1 MKRSVKKEGVSKRE
15 KERQFLFT
23 SCASMTIVEPS
34 SWEEKT
40 VNTVKT
46 HSIIFTAMV
55 LVTDKKVQSLV
66 IEASVCCE
74 YPCIPTF
81 QQHWDTLQSEIRNI
95 TNFQFA
101 MDCRASSF
109 PVGVRLSLYPTSE
122 TNGPGKG
129 TLTVQPG
136 GYQTE
141 RHLRN
146 G

>member
-23 SCASMTIVEPS
+23 SCASMTIAEPS

-55 LVTDKKVQSLV
+55 LVTEVQSLV
-66 IEASVCCE
+66 IQASVRCE

-81 QQHWDTLQSEIRNI
+81 QQHWDTLQSEIGNR
-95 TNFQFA
+95 TSFQFA
-101 MDCRASSF
+101 VDCRASSF

-122 TNGPGKG
+122 TSGSGKG
-129 TLTVQPG
+129 TSTVQPG

-146 G
+146 V